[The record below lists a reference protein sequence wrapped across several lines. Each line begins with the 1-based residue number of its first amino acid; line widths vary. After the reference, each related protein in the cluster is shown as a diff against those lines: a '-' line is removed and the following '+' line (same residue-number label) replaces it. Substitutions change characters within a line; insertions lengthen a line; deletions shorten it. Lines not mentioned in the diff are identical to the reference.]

1 MRDRVRAGQADAS
14 LTLSHFKSDIY
25 AEAMQG
31 RSAEAAVRWPEGE
44 LKKIYET

>member
-1 MRDRVRAGQADAS
+1 MGYS
-14 LTLSHFKSDIY
+14 LPCLSHFKSDIY

-31 RSAEAAVRWPEGE
+31 RTAEAAVRWPEGK